1 MKKIKVEFEI
11 EVADGYKIGDCS
23 RCPFNHTEWYESDNF
38 TDCYDWC
45 VIDGNC
51 EDKLKEIKND

>member
-1 MKKIKVEFEI
+1 M
-11 EVADGYKIGDCS
+11 DYKIGDCS
-23 RCPFNHTEWYESDNF
+23 ICPFNHTEWYPESDNF

>member
-23 RCPFNHTEWYESDNF
+23 RCPFNHTEWYESDNLRI
-38 TDCYDWC
+38 
-45 VIDGNC
+45 VMIIA
-51 EDKLKEIKND
+51 L

>member
-11 EVADGYKIGDCS
+11 EVEDDYEIGDCS
-23 RCPFNHTEWYESDNF
+23 KCTFNHTKWYESDNF
-38 TDCYDWC
+38 TDYYDWC

>member
-11 EVADGYKIGDCS
+11 EVEDDYKIGNCS
-23 RCPFNHTEWYESDNF
+23 ICPFQDWVYFQNDEF
-38 TDCYDWC
+38 TDCYDYC

-51 EDKLKEIKND
+51 EDKLKEVKND